1 MIRMRGGRVLEAQPE
16 AIVGHRNIPPG
27 QDGVSSPYA

>member
-16 AIVGHRNIPPG
+16 SIVGHRNIPPG
-27 QDGVSSPYA
+27 QDGVSWPYA